1 MHLRHHFLDIFRISL
16 CVSLIEM
23 LYLIDAMR
31 IHYLCLNR
39 LFLLVSLLS
48 FLWKVQLMQGE
59 FRGMCAT
66 ACRAPRLFVTQLLG

>member
-16 CVSLIEM
+16 CVSLIEV
-23 LYLIDAMR
+23 LYLIAAMR

-39 LFLLVSLLS
+39 LFLLVSLLF